1 MQAKGQL
8 RASYECNT
16 TNLRIW
22 KQVAVRK
29 NPNWKTQMVSGL
41 DKCKRV
47 SSRYTEIY
55 VNTWDKIDKEVQTAP
70 WIAPHA
76 RGALTKLR
84 P

>member
-16 TNLRIW
+16 TDLRIW

-29 NPNWKTQMVSGL
+29 NPNWKIQMVAGL

-47 SSRYTEIY
+47 KLKIEIDI
-55 VNTWDKIDKEVQTAP
+55 NTWDKIDKEFQTAP
-70 WIAPHA
+70 WIAPQA